1 MSNVLKVEGHDG
13 LVRDVSTL
21 AIINTNG
28 AEYAAHI
35 SRKKLLAARKTE
47 AAKQQEEINNLKNEL
62 LEIKNMV
69 AELLSKG
76 K

>member
-1 MSNVLKVEGHDG
+1 MSNVLKVEGHEG
-13 LVRDVSTL
+13 LVRDASTS
-21 AIINTNG
+21 AIINTNE

-35 SRKKLLAARKTE
+35 SRKKQLEARKTE
-47 AAKQQEEINNLKNEL
+47 AKKQQEELANVKNEL
-62 LEIKNMV
+62 LELKNMV